1 MRIKYRAEEKPFMI
15 RIISLLTA
23 LVVLQA
29 CQTSPQR
36 SAEKPKNVPYGE
48 VMSQRYQIAAS
59 NITYAET
66 NLQRIYYWPAQ
77 VKTQSVLVF
86 IHGGCWLNAYDYT
99 HARGLFTALAKQ
111 GVATFAIEY
120 RRTGDAG
127 GGWPGTLT
135 DIQQALPAVKQ
146 WLDEK
151 ALGDVP
157 VYLAGHSAGG
167 HLALLAAQSVT
178 FPVEKVIGLAAITDP
193 ATYAKGANSCQT
205 ATPQFFNGMP
215 DELAEAYAA
224 ATPDVA
230 SIEAPVILLQGDA
243 DAIVPVTQGQLAGSE
258 VIISEGAGHF
268 DWLHSQTPAYQLL
281 LDQLLE
287 GAE

>member
-1 MRIKYRAEEKPFMI
+1 MI
-15 RIISLLTA
+15 RIISLLTV
-23 LVVLQA
+23 LVALQA
-29 CQTSPQR
+29 CQTLPDTS
-36 SAEKPKNVPYGE
+36 KNE
-48 VMSQRYQIAAS
+48 VMNLPYSEVASQRYQIAAS
-59 NITYAET
+59 NIAYAHSS
-66 NLQRIYYWPAQ
+66 LQRIYYWPAQ
-77 VKTQSVLVF
+77 VKTQSALIF

-167 HLALLAAQSVT
+167 HLALLAAQSLT

-193 ATYAKGANSCQT
+193 ASYATGTNSCQT
-205 ATPQFFNGMP
+205 ATPRFFNGMP
-215 DELAEAYAA
+215 DELPEAYAA
-224 ATPDVA
+224 ATPA
-230 SIEAPVILLQGDA
+230 TAKISAPIILLQGDA
-243 DAIVPVTQGQLAGSE
+243 DTIVPLTQSELAGSE
-258 VIISEGAGHF
+258 AIISEGAGHF
-268 DWLHSQTPAYQLL
+268 DWLHSATPAYQLFL
-281 LDQLLE
+281 NQLLKE
-287 GAE
+287 GR

>member
-1 MRIKYRAEEKPFMI
+1 MI
-15 RIISLLTA
+15 RIISLLTV
-23 LVVLQA
+23 LVALQA
-29 CQTSPQR
+29 CQTLPDTS
-36 SAEKPKNVPYGE
+36 KNE
-48 VMSQRYQIAAS
+48 VMNLPYSEVASQRYQIAAS
-59 NITYAET
+59 NIAYAHSS
-66 NLQRIYYWPAQ
+66 LQRIYYWPAQ
-77 VKTQSVLVF
+77 VKTQSALIF

-99 HARGLFTALAKQ
+99 HARGLFTALATQ

-167 HLALLAAQSVT
+167 HLALLAAQFLT

-243 DAIVPVTQGQLAGSE
+243 DAIVPVPQSQLAGSDA
-258 VIISEGAGHF
+258 IISEGAGHF

-281 LDQLLE
+281 LNQLLE

>member
-1 MRIKYRAEEKPFMI
+1 MI

-23 LVVLQA
+23 LVALQA
-29 CQTSPQR
+29 CQTSPDNT
-36 SAEKPKNVPYGE
+36 AAKPKNVPYAE
-48 VMSQRYQIAAS
+48 VVSQRFQIAAS
-59 NITYAET
+59 NIAYANS

-77 VKTQSVLVF
+77 FKTQSVLIF

-120 RRTGDAG
+120 RRTGDVG
-127 GGWPGTLT
+127 GGWPGTLS

-146 WLDEK
+146 WLDDK
-151 ALGDVP
+151 SLGDVP

-193 ATYAKGANSCQT
+193 AAYAEGANSCQT
-205 ATPQFFNGMP
+205 ATPQFLRSETSCVLLNSLRINLSLMIILARTNTMASAPEMP
-215 DELAEAYAA
+215 MLMSSLPSFPLWVARRQWSALQLTLLWLAAFRN
-224 ATPDVA
+224 TC
-230 SIEAPVILLQGDA
+230 Q
-243 DAIVPVTQGQLAGSE
+243 
-258 VIISEGAGHF
+258 
-268 DWLHSQTPAYQLL
+268 W
-281 LDQLLE
+281 
-287 GAE
+287 

>member
-1 MRIKYRAEEKPFMI
+1 MI
-15 RIISLLTA
+15 RIICLLMA
-23 LVVLQA
+23 LVVMQA
-29 CQTSPQR
+29 CQTTPEF
-36 SAEKPKNVPYGE
+36 SADETKNVAYGE
-48 VMSQRYQIAAS
+48 VVSQRYQIAAS
-59 NITYAET
+59 NIAYADT
-66 NLQRIYYWPAQ
+66 TLQRIYYWPAQ
-77 VKTQSVLVF
+77 VKTQSVLIF

-111 GVATFAIEY
+111 GIATFAIEY

-146 WLDEK
+146 WLDKK

-167 HLALLAAQSVT
+167 HLALLAAQSLS
-178 FPVEKVIGLAAITDP
+178 FPVNKVIGLAAITDP
-193 ATYAKGANSCQT
+193 ATYAKGTNSCQT
-205 ATPQFFNGMP
+205 ATPRFFNGMP
-215 DELAEAYAA
+215 DEQPDVYAL

-230 SIEAPVILLQGDA
+230 KIDPPVILLQGDA
-243 DAIVPVTQGQLAGSE
+243 DAIVPVTQSQLAGGE
-258 VIISEGAGHF
+258 VILSAGAGHF

-281 LDQLLE
+281 LNQLLE

>member
-1 MRIKYRAEEKPFMI
+1 MI
-15 RIISLLTA
+15 RIISLLMA

-29 CQTSPQR
+29 CQTNSEF
-36 SAEKPKNVPYGE
+36 SADETKNVAYSE
-48 VMSQRYQIAAS
+48 VISQRYQIAAS
-59 NITYAET
+59 NIAYADSP
-66 NLQRIYYWPAQ
+66 LQRIYYWPAR
-77 VKTQSVLVF
+77 VKTQSALIF

-167 HLALLAAQSVT
+167 HLALLAAQSLT

-193 ATYAKGANSCQT
+193 ATYAKGANSCQ
-205 ATPQFFNGMP
+205 AAAPQFFNGMP

-224 ATPDVA
+224 ATPNVA
-230 SIEAPVILLQGDA
+230 NIQAPVILLQGDA
-243 DAIVPVTQGQLAGSE
+243 DAIVPVPQSQLAGSD

-268 DWLHSQTPAYQLL
+268 DWLHSQTPSYQLL
-281 LDQLLE
+281 LNQLLK

>member
-1 MRIKYRAEEKPFMI
+1 MNKALYLLAMMVTLSACQNMPPEARPFSNVAYTEVVQQPYRIATSNRAYGDN
-15 RIISLLTA
+15 
-23 LVVLQA
+23 VLQ
-29 CQTSPQR
+29 R
-36 SAEKPKNVPYGE
+36 VF
-48 VMSQRYQIAAS
+48 
-59 NITYAET
+59 
-66 NLQRIYYWPAQ
+66 YWPGADSP
-77 VKTQSVLVF
+77 QSVLIF

-120 RRTGDAG
+120 RRTGDTG

-151 ALGDVP
+151 SLGEVP

-167 HLALLAAQSVT
+167 HLALLAAQSLT

-193 ATYAKGANSCQT
+193 AAYAKGTNSCQT
-205 ATPQFFNGMP
+205 ATPQFFAGMP
-215 DELAEAYAA
+215 DELAEVYAA
-224 ATPDVA
+224 ATPDTVN
-230 SIEAPVILLQGDA
+230 IEAPVILLQGDA
-243 DAIVPVTQGQLAGSE
+243 DAIVPVTQSQLAGSE
-258 VIISEGAGHF
+258 VFISEGAGHF

-281 LDQLLE
+281 LEQLLE

>member
-1 MRIKYRAEEKPFMI
+1 MI

-23 LVVLQA
+23 LVALQA
-29 CQTSPQR
+29 CQTSPDNT
-36 SAEKPKNVPYGE
+36 AAKPKNVPYAE
-48 VMSQRYQIAAS
+48 VVSQRFQIAAS
-59 NITYAET
+59 NIAYANS

-77 VKTQSVLVF
+77 FKTQSVLIF

-120 RRTGDAG
+120 RRTGDVG
-127 GGWPGTLT
+127 GGWPGTLS

-146 WLDEK
+146 WLDDK
-151 ALGDVP
+151 SLGDVP

-178 FPVEKVIGLAAITDP
+178 FPVKKVIGLAAITDP
-193 ATYAKGANSCQT
+193 AAYAEGANSCQT

-215 DELAEAYAA
+215 DELAKAYTA

-230 SIEAPVILLQGDA
+230 SIEAPVVLLQGDT
-243 DAIVPVTQGQLAGSE
+243 DAIVPVTQSQLAGSE

-281 LDQLLE
+281 LNQLLGGNE
-287 GAE
+287 